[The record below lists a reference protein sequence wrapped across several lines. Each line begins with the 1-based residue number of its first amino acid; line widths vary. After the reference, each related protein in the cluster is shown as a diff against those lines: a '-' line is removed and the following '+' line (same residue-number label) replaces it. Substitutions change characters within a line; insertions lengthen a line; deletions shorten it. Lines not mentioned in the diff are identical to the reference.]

1 MDETTATKDTHEVH
15 THTELGFVST
25 YIFSTDHKM
34 IAKQFLILGLL
45 MMILGGGLALMVR
58 WQLGYPEQPLPLI
71 GVSQEFLETDEPQT
85 AIDNIWQQWD
95 EEGTE
100 NLMWMRKAY
109 TKTGMVHTSYD
120 NMIQIL
126 SEIKAL
132 KKDPREAIYTN
143 CF

>member
-1 MDETTATKDTHEVH
+1 MDESTATKDTHEVH

-85 AIDNIWQQWD
+85 AIDSMESVLQRRPAAEAVAVPGEPESKIRKKEDNDQVKVKVNGRSKIRRRARSGEGEW
-95 EEGTE
+95 EE
-100 NLMWMRKAY
+100 
-109 TKTGMVHTSYD
+109 
-120 NMIQIL
+120 
-126 SEIKAL
+126 
-132 KKDPREAIYTN
+132 
-143 CF
+143 